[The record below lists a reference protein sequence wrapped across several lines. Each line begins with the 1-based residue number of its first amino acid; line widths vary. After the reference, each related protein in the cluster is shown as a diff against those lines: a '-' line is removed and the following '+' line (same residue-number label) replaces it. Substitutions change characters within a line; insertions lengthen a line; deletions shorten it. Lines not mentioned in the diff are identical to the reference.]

1 MCIRDR
7 LENDG
12 ACVAA
17 QTDCRSIRLDCP
29 KPMQISPIPVNEA
42 SRILALH
49 ALKILDS
56 QPEERFDRLTRM
68 ARRMFGVPIA
78 VVSLVDTDRQWFK
91 SRQGID
97 ICETSRDISFCSH
110 ALLDDGILEI
120 QDASKDDRFFDNPMV
135 TGDPHVRFYAGCPIR
150 IDNHHAVGT
159 LCLIDSKPRTLS
171 QEDRGLLKDLATLAE
186 EEIAGIQVA
195 TLDHLTQ
202 LSNRRGFEA
211 LGNHVLA
218 TCRRL
223 SVPATLLFF
232 DLDGFKQIND
242 RHGHAE
248 GDRAL
253 QRFARILGTT
263 FRHSDVYARLGG
275 DEFVVLLSNAPES
288 DISVALDRLRDAVD
302 ASNADVEPGLA
313 LHFSAGAVTYESES
327 DDITSLL
334 RKADQRMYENKR
346 LRRSKPH

>member
-1 MCIRDR
+1 MGMNLRRRRRLPLAEPDCRSTRRDR
-7 LENDG
+7 L
-12 ACVAA
+12 
-17 QTDCRSIRLDCP
+17 
-29 KPMQISPIPVNEA
+29 KPMQTPPIPVNEA

-68 ARRMFGVPIA
+68 ARRIFDVPIA

-91 SRQGID
+91 SKQGID

-120 QDASKDDRFFDNPMV
+120 RDALKDERFFDNPMV

-150 IDNHHAVGT
+150 IDSHHAVGT

-171 QEDRGLLKDLATLAE
+171 AEDRGLLRDLAALAE

-195 TLDHLTQ
+195 TIDHLTQ

-218 TCRRL
+218 SCRRL
-223 SVPATLLFF
+223 FVPATLLFF

-253 QRFARILGTT
+253 QRFAGLLSTT

-275 DEFVVLLSNAPES
+275 DEFVVLLSNAAES
-288 DISVALDRLRDAVD
+288 DISAALERLQHAVD
-302 ASNADVEPGLA
+302 TSNTELDPGLA
-313 LHFSAGAVTYESES
+313 LRFSVGAADEAES
-327 DDITSLL
+327 DDIASLL

-346 LRRSKPH
+346 WRRGKPH